1 MPIGVSDSNGTIL
14 VAKESCTQVPISRLM
29 STLTWRGCWLKWLS
43 DRLSHR
49 RRDAPGLKG
58 SGPASG

>member
-29 STLTWRGCWLKWLS
+29 STLLG
-43 DRLSHR
+43 
-49 RRDAPGLKG
+49 AGLVLQW
-58 SGPASG
+58 